1 MYLCE
6 WKRIINVRNG
16 NYKCVIILKYLRS
29 KIIFVNAKIL
39 FLSYKISILAF
50 MKIVLEQRY
59 LEMIP
64 PKSDIHKFLF
74 NNHKKIKVQS
84 FSNKSLILFIPETVA
99 ELWIPEV
106 STNNGWPPGPGPID
120 GARRC
125 WSIPDILIMAQ
136 VVLEIMIDTT
146 KSQIPRI
153 VVVVVFILKWIGQLT
168 YSKTKY

>member
-1 MYLCE
+1 MHLCA
-6 WKRIINVRNG
+6 WKRIINVING
-16 NYKCVIILKYLRS
+16 NLKCAIISKYLRS
-29 KIIFVNAKIL
+29 KIIFVNIL
-39 FLSYKISILAF
+39 ILPYKISIFAF
-50 MKIVLEQRY
+50 IKIVLDQTY

-74 NNHKKIKVQS
+74 NNHKKIKVQF

-106 STNNGWPPGPGPID
+106 STNNGWPPGPGPIE